1 LSSYA
6 RRKVFLICII
16 EVALIVLIMRRSGTA
31 DWKMERIRSGIL
43 DSLRIS
49 LIAALPSALLLSR
62 HGQLAYAQVSH
73 ARGPG
78 AP

>member
-1 LSSYA
+1 M
-6 RRKVFLICII
+6 
-16 EVALIVLIMRRSGTA
+16 ALIDLIMRRSGTA

-43 DSLRIS
+43 DSLRMS
-49 LIAALPSALLLSR
+49 LIAALPLALLFSR
-62 HGQLAYAQVSH
+62 HGQLAHAHVSH